1 MTRMQKAIYLTE
13 AGEDIKWHYYEGPKQ
28 GRIFFLEING
38 EKFKRTPADQMKANK
53 IIDELFAKLIYVSD
67 LLKQRKWMD

>member
-1 MTRMQKAIYLTE
+1 MTRMNKAIYLTKN
-13 AGEDIKWHYYEGPKQ
+13 GEDIVWDYKVGKNQ

-53 IIDELFAKLIYVSD
+53 IIDEMFAEFD
-67 LLKQRKWMD
+67 GNN

>member
-1 MTRMQKAIYLTE
+1 MTRMTKAICLIE
-13 AGEDIKWHYYEGPKQ
+13 LGEDIVWDYKVGKNQ

-53 IIDELFAKLIYVSD
+53 IIDEMFAEASSD
-67 LLKQRKWMD
+67 NN